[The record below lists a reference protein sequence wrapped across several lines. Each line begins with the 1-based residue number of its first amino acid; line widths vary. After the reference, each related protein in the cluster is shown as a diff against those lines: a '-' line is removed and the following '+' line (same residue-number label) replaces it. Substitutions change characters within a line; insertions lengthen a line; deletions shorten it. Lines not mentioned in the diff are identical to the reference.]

1 MEPARHS
8 AQRDGGLLSTRVT
21 KHLASVLTLVLFT
34 IAAGACGSD
43 RPEPPAQGTTTPTAT
58 PAPKIPE
65 DVARRRAELAE
76 ELKPVTLSNC
86 EGLRVGSANDGGY
99 AMCGNLL
106 AGIKTAYSYGIGGND
121 DWGCQISTTHK
132 VPVHQYDCFTPTS
145 APCRGGRMHLNVECV
160 GPKTE
165 SKDGRNFDTLVK
177 QIARNGDTG
186 KKMVVKMDIEGA
198 EWQTIVTAPD
208 SLFDSIVQMPMELH
222 GVDAPEVLE
231 GLRKLKRHFYL
242 VAVHFNNY
250 DCSDKYA
257 PFPNFA
263 YQVLLVNKKVG
274 VAGPPKP
281 GLPTI
286 ESALAPDNPKAPECQ
301 QGRGSTP

>member
-1 MEPARHS
+1 MM
-8 AQRDGGLLSTRVT
+8 RDVILNRRWAGVLCIPLF
-21 KHLASVLTLVLFT
+21 VLTTV
-34 IAAGACGSD
+34 ACGSGGSGAEQ
-43 RPEPPAQGTTTPTAT
+43 RTEKPTPTAT
-58 PAPKIPE
+58 AKIPE

-86 EGLRVGSANDGGY
+86 EGLRIGSANDGGY

-106 AGIKTAYSYGIGGND
+106 GGIKTAYSYGIGGND

-132 VPVHQYDCFTPTS
+132 VPVHQYDCFTPAS
-145 APCRGGRMHLNVECV
+145 APCARGKMQLNVECV
-160 GPKTE
+160 GPTTE
-165 SKDGRNFDTLVK
+165 SKDGRAFDTLVR

-186 KKMVVKMDIEGA
+186 KPMVVKMDIEGA
-198 EWQTIVTAPD
+198 EWQSILAAPD
-208 SLFDSIVQMPMELH
+208 SLFDAIVQMPMELH

-242 VAVHFNNY
+242 VSVHFNNY
-250 DCSDKYA
+250 KCSDEYA

-274 VAGPPKP
+274 VVGPPKT
-281 GLPTI
+281 GVPTI
-286 ESALAPDNPKAPECQ
+286 ESELAPDNKDAPECKK
-301 QGRGSTP
+301 G